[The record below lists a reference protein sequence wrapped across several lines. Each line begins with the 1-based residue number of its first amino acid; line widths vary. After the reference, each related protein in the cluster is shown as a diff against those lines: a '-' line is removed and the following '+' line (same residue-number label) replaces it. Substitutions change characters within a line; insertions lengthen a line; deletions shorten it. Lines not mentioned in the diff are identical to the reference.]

1 MVAVRCDG
9 AAVRGVRVNATERP
23 AFGKGVRLR
32 RETDGSAMLLV
43 PEGAFMLN
51 GAAAAALDLVDGR
64 RTLDEI
70 VERIVARYDVSA
82 EQARS
87 DVADLFDRLC
97 ERRLLVTS

>member
-1 MVAVRCDG
+1 
-9 AAVRGVRVNATERP
+9 
-23 AFGKGVRLR
+23 
-32 RETDGSAMLLV
+32 
-43 PEGAFMLN
+43 MLN